1 MPQAR
6 RFCKVGSPNKIE
18 YILGR
23 FGRIPARVRRTKPLE
38 RRRAVAGI
46 AGQLVSHRARHRGR
60 KAEACTTVSKNGQNT
75 EKIPVPEL
83 TALAPIVSDTVDANL
98 KNLSQDRES
107 LKALLD
113 SVIVVEIGAA
123 VSANP
128 IF

>member
-1 MPQAR
+1 
-6 RFCKVGSPNKIE
+6 
-18 YILGR
+18 
-23 FGRIPARVRRTKPLE
+23 
-38 RRRAVAGI
+38 
-46 AGQLVSHRARHRGR
+46 
-60 KAEACTTVSKNGQNT
+60 
-75 EKIPVPEL
+75 
-83 TALAPIVSDTVDANL
+83 VDANL